1 MARRLAVREFQR
13 RQKQAQED
21 PYYEPLGGPGA
32 LAGLSKAW
40 EDSRLGLGDDEDDD
54 EDYDEDDD
62 EDEEGAL
69 ILLAQAATAPG
80 SGASRAGVATAGH
93 AHSCQSN
100 AVAASVVVGVPA
112 YLHARDTSS
121 SVRRKRVEA
130 SREGRVRTRAPC
142 LPDRTRADRSAT
154 PRRGTAP
161 RRASFAAARAVRRWS
176 CAP

>member
-1 MARRLAVREFQR
+1 MCVCLVVLLVWAWVVGPRRRRPRQARRERRVRRVRRVRRPRTTRPRPGARTQKQADRMARRLAVREFQR

-80 SGASRAGVATAGH
+80 SG
-93 AHSCQSN
+93 
-100 AVAASVVVGVPA
+100 
-112 YLHARDTSS
+112 
-121 SVRRKRVEA
+121 
-130 SREGRVRTRAPC
+130 GR
-142 LPDRTRADRSAT
+142 
-154 PRRGTAP
+154 
-161 RRASFAAARAVRRWS
+161 
-176 CAP
+176 